1 MNSETLPIGTGSSGR
16 GGQPIAFAVA
26 CLSLVLLAVTFR
38 HPVTVLLGYWAR
50 PQYSH
55 GYVIPA
61 VALLIGW
68 RDLAEGRPLQAPSWQ
83 GIWIILLGFGLLALG
98 ELSTFN
104 SASLY
109 GLIVALTGLS
119 MSMIGPAATRCLAPA
134 LIYLC
139 FAVPPPDF
147 LYTDVSARL
156 QLTASSFAV
165 EALDLM
171 GFPVS
176 QDGNVIDLGIYRLQV
191 AEACSGLRYLF
202 PLTSFSFLAAYMLRD
217 RWWKRAALF
226 VSAVPIAMALNIARI
241 IIVGVTV
248 EFWGI
253 GMAEGFLHGFE
264 GWAIFMACA
273 MLLLAE
279 IWLLRRV
286 LPMPDS
292 RFRLEYLS
300 LAPPIGREVPRS
312 LRPQAMAGTAIIL
325 AGALGFAVAPDLG
338 PTLRQGIGDRLVASI
353 PLVIGDWRGRPQ
365 VIEPDVLAALDL
377 TQYFMADFR
386 DPAAGSSV
394 NLYVAYYATQTIG
407 SAVHSPANCIPGG
420 GWTIVERSLVT
431 LPGAAGGMPVTAN
444 RLKIR
449 RNNHDQLVYYWFNQ
463 RGRDLTEEWA
473 VKWYLLTDKMA
484 TGFSDGYL
492 LRLVT
497 DLPDGHELEADA
509 RMQALLAAASPYLP
523 VVSR

>member
-1 MNSETLPIGTGSSGR
+1 MTSETLPIDTVSSGR
-16 GGQPIAFAVA
+16 GGQRIALAVA

-38 HPVTVLLGYWAR
+38 HPVAVLLGYWAR

-55 GYVIPA
+55 GYVIPV
-61 VALLIGW
+61 VALLIAW
-68 RDLAEGRPLQAPSWQ
+68 RDLAERRPLPAPSWQ

-109 GLIVALTGLS
+109 GLIVALAGLS
-119 MSMIGPAATRCLAPA
+119 MSMIGPAATKILVPA

-156 QLTASSFAV
+156 QLMASSVAV
-165 EALDLM
+165 EALDQL

-217 RWWKRAALF
+217 RLWKRAVLF

-241 IIVGVTV
+241 IIVGITV

-273 MLLLAE
+273 LLLLAE

-286 LPMPDS
+286 LPMPGS

-300 LAPPIGREVPRS
+300 LAPPIGRDLSPN
-312 LRPQAMAGTAIIL
+312 LRPQVMAGAAIIL
-325 AGALGFAVAPDLG
+325 AGAVSFAVAPDLA
-338 PTLRQGIGDRLVASI
+338 PKLRQGVADRLVAGI
-353 PLVIGDWRGRPQ
+353 PLALGEWHGRPQ

-386 DPAAGSSV
+386 DAAAGSPV

-473 VKWYLLTDKMA
+473 VKWYLFTDKMA

-497 DLPDGHELEADA
+497 DLPEGHELEADA
-509 RMQALLAAASPYLP
+509 RMQALLTAASPYLP